1 MNHFSILVLL
11 FTFTCTHAAN
21 SRTVDVSDLLAT
33 PDPIRLPEVFPNNN
47 GPVAAVESISKPE
60 SFFDKL
66 TAPLSLLTGAFPC
79 LGQASLKA
87 GKCMSFNACAADG
100 GFGDGKGLCIGDV
113 VCCVKPI
120 KCGEFSL
127 LNNTILANPGF
138 PSATNQAG
146 KCGVKLVKPFG
157 ISHIKLLIED
167 MELAQPNAETG
178 RCDVDSFSVV
188 GGILPTFKLGKIC
201 GLNTK
206 THLYIP
212 TVIELTDIFINIE
225 LADNGAIARRWL
237 IRVEMIDSKSAEKPP
252 TGCTQYF
259 RESSGLLTSLNFDL
273 ANNTGLGNIDDL
285 DYGICIGAP
294 AGCQVEFTSLFFDLG
309 GRVKSHDSA
318 LLALP
323 NNKFS
328 RSSEIS
334 SAPRAPTFV
343 IKYNGYAPRL
353 KYKAGNMLNNGLS
366 RPAYRPNH
374 RPAYRP
380 SQSRPV
386 YHLPA
391 LTTAQKYPFSQFLY
405 NLPYSSI
412 VSTIGGARPWAVHPN
427 GYFGSYNAPMQSSV
441 EGLTDFKIQALGGE
455 SDNLK
460 LESLIAGNNSPQG
473 ICQDQDILILPTPS
487 DFTSS
492 SVHCG
497 NDLPFGSKFVAA
509 PSRLTAAMIEV
520 KNTGK
525 VHGKGFALKYNM
537 LC

>member
-11 FTFTCTHAAN
+11 FTFTSTHAAD
-21 SRTVDVSDLLAT
+21 SRTVDLNELLAT
-33 PDPIRLPEVFPNNN
+33 PDPVRLPQVFPNSN
-47 GPVAAVESISKPE
+47 GPIAAGESISKPE

-79 LGQASLKA
+79 LGQTSLKA

-127 LNNTILANPGF
+127 LNNTVLANPGF
-138 PSATNQAG
+138 PSATNQVG

-225 LADNGAIARRWL
+225 LADNGALARRWL
-237 IRVEMIDSKSAEKPP
+237 IRVEMIDAKSPEKPP

-285 DYGICIGAP
+285 DYGICIDAP
-294 AGCQVEFTSLFFDLG
+294 TGCQVEFTDLFFDLG

-318 LLALP
+318 LSTLS

-328 RSSEIS
+328 RGSEI
-334 SAPRAPTFV
+334 APARQPPTYKLNYGGFRP
-343 IKYNGYAPRL
+343 AL
-353 KYKAGNMLNNGLS
+353 KYKPSNRFNGLL
-366 RPAYRPNH
+366 RPAYRP
-374 RPAYRP
+374 AYRP
-380 SQSRPV
+380 SYQPSSQSRPV

-405 NLPYSSI
+405 KLPYSSI
-412 VSTIGGARPWAVHPN
+412 VPTIGGARPWAVHPN
-427 GYFGSYNAPMQSSV
+427 GYFGAYNAPMQSSV
-441 EGLTDFKIQALGGE
+441 EGLTDFKIQTLGGE
-455 SDNLK
+455 SDKLDK
-460 LESLIAGNNSPQG
+460 LESLIAGNSPQG
-473 ICQDQDILILPTPS
+473 ICQDQDILILPTPA
-487 DFTSS
+487 DFTS

-497 NDLPFGSKFVAA
+497 NDLHFGQKFVSA
-509 PSRLTAAMIEV
+509 PSRLTPFMIEV